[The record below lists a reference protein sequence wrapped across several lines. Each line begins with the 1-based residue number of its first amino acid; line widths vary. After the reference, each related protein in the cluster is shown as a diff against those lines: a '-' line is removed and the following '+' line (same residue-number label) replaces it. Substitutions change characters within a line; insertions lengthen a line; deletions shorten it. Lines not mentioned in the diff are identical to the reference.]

1 MTDLFMGRLAA
12 LTASLAL
19 SGCAVVAPYDS
30 NFSCPG
36 NTEYGK
42 CTSMQGAYS
51 EALGGDVVPEP
62 REGERDKKS
71 SKRGTSPSAPP
82 ALSRYKE
89 AEYAELAKLIEEP
102 VTPIVKPPEVLRT
115 LIIGYGT
122 NDKTFYAPRH
132 IFYFAS
138 EAGFVLGDAPSL
150 PARDGSQTVFPN
162 GEE

>member
-1 MTDLFMGRLAA
+1 MIDCSTLRLYAVVA
-12 LTASLAL
+12 TLAL

-30 NFSCPG
+30 NFACPG

-42 CTSMQGAYS
+42 CTNMQGAYS
-51 EALGGDVVPEP
+51 EALGGEVAPPESNDVA
-62 REGERDKKS
+62 DKK
-71 SKRGTSPSAPP
+71 KRNEAATTVPP
-82 ALSRYKE
+82 TLSRYKE

-102 VTPIVKPPEVLRT
+102 VTPLVKPPEVLRT

-122 NDKTFYAPRH
+122 SDKTFYAPRH

-138 EAGFVLGDAPSL
+138 EAGFVLGDAPPL

-162 GEE
+162 GDQ